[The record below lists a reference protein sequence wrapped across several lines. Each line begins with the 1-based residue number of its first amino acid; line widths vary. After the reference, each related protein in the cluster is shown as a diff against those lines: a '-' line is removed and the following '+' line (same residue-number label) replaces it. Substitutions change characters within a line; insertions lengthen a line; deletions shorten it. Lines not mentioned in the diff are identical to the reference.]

1 MGHLLFG
8 MGGTCSTFG
17 KDEKYIQDF
26 RKPDGK
32 TPHERPRYSWEDN
45 IKVYLRKIGYAVLD

>member
-1 MGHLLFG
+1 MYG

-45 IKVYLRKIGYAVLD
+45 IKVYLRKIGYEVLD